1 MENTLDH
8 LRDSCSVY
16 IDDILIFSATWEE
29 HVQHIEEVLE
39 ALVGAGLTANPDKCV
54 WGGTITRV
62 FRTGNWTWPC
72 KCARSQGQGTKGLP

>member
-1 MENTLDH
+1 MVGLVRKKQHSMENTLDH

-39 ALVGAGLTANPDKCV
+39 ALVGAGLTANPAKYV
-54 WGGTITRV
+54 WG
-62 FRTGNWTWPC
+62 
-72 KCARSQGQGTKGLP
+72 AQS